1 MNKKERAMQ
10 YNKVVLI
17 AAAVILASLNAI
29 ADEHAHAPE
38 ILASPDGE
46 IAIHPINHAT
56 FVMEHAGTTIYVD
69 PVGGADLFAAF
80 DPPDVILITHIHGDH
95 TSAETVA
102 GVSTEQT
109 LILAP
114 STVADKLGTEIS
126 GNLTIIANGES
137 LKRPE
142 LEVEA
147 IPAYNLSEDRL
158 GFHPKERGD
167 NAYVVTIGD
176 TRIFISGDTEDTP
189 EMRALEDIDA
199 AFLCMNLPYTMTVER
214 AADATLAF
222 APKIV
227 YPYHYRGKGGLSDL
241 EAFERIV
248 ADNPGIEVRLL
259 DWY

>member
-1 MNKKERAMQ
+1 MPTMKIP
-10 YNKVVLI
+10 VL
-17 AAAVILASLNAI
+17 AVIVLLAGLNAHASNQVPETI
-29 ADEHAHAPE
+29 ASA
-38 ILASPDGE
+38 GGG
-46 IAIHPINHAT
+46 IAVHPINHAT
-56 FVMEHAGTTIYVD
+56 FVMEHGGTTIYVD
-69 PVGGADLFAAF
+69 PVGGGDVFSAF

-102 GVSTEQT
+102 AVSTEQT

-114 STVADKLGTEIS
+114 TTVADKLGREIS
-126 GNLTIIANGES
+126 GELTIIANGGS
-137 LKRPE
+137 FRRPG

-158 GFHPKERGD
+158 EFHPKERGD
-167 NAYVVTIGD
+167 NAYVVALGGA
-176 TRIFISGDTEDTP
+176 RIFISGDTEDTP
-189 EMRALEDIDA
+189 EMRALENIDA

-227 YPYHYRGKGGLSDL
+227 YPYHYRGKGGMSDL
-241 EAFERIV
+241 EAFKTIV
-248 ADNPGIEVRLL
+248 AADPAIEVRLL

>member
-1 MNKKERAMQ
+1 MPTMRISLLA
-10 YNKVVLI
+10 VFVLLAGLNVPASGQGPETI
-17 AAAVILASLNAI
+17 ASAGGGIAVY
-29 ADEHAHAPE
+29 
-38 ILASPDGE
+38 
-46 IAIHPINHAT
+46 PINHAT
-56 FVMEHAGTTIYVD
+56 FVMEHGDTTIYVD
-69 PVGGADLFAAF
+69 PVGGADVFAAF
-80 DPPDVILITHIHGDH
+80 NPPDVILITHIHGDH

-102 GVSTEQT
+102 GVSAEQT

-114 STVADKLGTEIS
+114 TTVAEKLGTEIS
-126 GNLTIIANGES
+126 GDLRIIANGES
-137 LKRPE
+137 LKRPG

-222 APKIV
+222 APRIV
-227 YPYHYRGKGGLSDL
+227 YPYHYRGKGGMSDL
-241 EAFERIV
+241 EAFKTIV
-248 ADNPGIEVRLL
+248 AADPGIEVRLL